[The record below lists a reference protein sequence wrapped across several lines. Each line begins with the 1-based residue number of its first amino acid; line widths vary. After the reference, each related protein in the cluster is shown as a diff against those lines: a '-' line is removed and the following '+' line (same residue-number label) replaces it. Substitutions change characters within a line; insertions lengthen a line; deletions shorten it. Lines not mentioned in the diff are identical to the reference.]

1 MEKLNPILTITGSDS
16 TGGSG
21 VQADIQTIT
30 ELGGFAVSAITSVTL
45 QNTLGIQEF
54 YDLSAEVVRGQIE
67 AVVND
72 LRPQVVKI
80 GLLRTAETVRAVVS
94 VLQKYHP
101 RHVIY
106 APVAVSSRGEEL
118 VTEEVKTIIKGEMLP
133 YCTLV
138 LQLDDH
144 SMHGLANR
152 YASAV
157 AVFLHQGDSPEE
169 AKDKAQAY
177 IRAKMIRASDLQGRG
192 SELYQEF
199 MGMVDQYYRTNSD
212 VAFYADQMNVSAR
225 YLAQVTRRISGQPP
239 KAIIDERLIKEIER
253 ALKMTTK
260 TMQEI
265 AYEYGFSSQAYL
277 TKFFRKM
284 RGIPPSQFRKA

>member
-1 MEKLNPILTITGSDS
+1 
-16 TGGSG
+16 
-21 VQADIQTIT
+21 
-30 ELGGFAVSAITSVTL
+30 
-45 QNTLGIQEF
+45 
-54 YDLSAEVVRGQIE
+54 
-67 AVVND
+67 
-72 LRPQVVKI
+72 
-80 GLLRTAETVRAVVS
+80 
-94 VLQKYHP
+94 
-101 RHVIY
+101 
-106 APVAVSSRGEEL
+106 
-118 VTEEVKTIIKGEMLP
+118 
-133 YCTLV
+133 
-138 LQLDDH
+138 
-144 SMHGLANR
+144 MHGLANR

-169 AKDKAQAY
+169 AKGKAQAY

-225 YLAQVTRRISGQPP
+225 YLAQVTHRISGQPP

-265 AYEYGFSSQAYL
+265 AYEYGFSSQAHL

-284 RGIPPSQFRKA
+284 RGMPPSQFRKA